1 MQQKMTASPR
11 RSSAKANDV
20 LRAVTRLQANNEIS
34 IIKLSDPI
42 TNHSAQEPRQRNSD
56 ASNSPLD
63 GPTPASL
70 EADLAHYTELFSKL
84 RFSYV
89 EQVTKEKFIR
99 AIVGDPPLIVTMQE
113 NLDLE
118 KENAEAKAQL
128 KNLKTEVASMVQH
141 LDSKARDL
149 SKKYEHVELE
159 TTRLKELPSKIEH
172 LQAQIAELRA
182 AQDMSGSDPNLNLPL
197 TKTRSLVQRRKSEQQ
212 ELTRELDALR
222 SKVPRKRKEA
232 ERLQTELGPLE
243 TKRQNS
249 EIAAREAKRRKEAA
263 LGGVADDLEQRARWW
278 RASEDILM
286 KVLDLKS

>member
-1 MQQKMTASPR
+1 MTPSPR
-11 RSSAKANDV
+11 RASAKANDV
-20 LRAVTRLQANNEIS
+20 LRTVTRLQANNEIA

-42 TNHSAQEPRQRNSD
+42 TNYTAQEPRQRNSD

-63 GPTPASL
+63 GPSPASL

-128 KNLKTEVASMVQH
+128 KNLKADVASMVQQ
-141 LDSKARDL
+141 LDTKARDL
-149 SKKYEHVELE
+149 SKKYEHVQLE
-159 TTRLKELPSKIEH
+159 TMKLKELPSKIEH
-172 LQAQIAELRA
+172 IQSQIADMRA
-182 AQDMSGSDPNLNLPL
+182 AQDMSGSDPNMNLPL
-197 TKTRSLVQRRKSEQQ
+197 AKTRSIVQRRQAEQQ
-212 ELTRELDALR
+212 ELTRELEALR

-243 TKRQNS
+243 TRRQNS
-249 EIAAREAKRRKEAA
+249 ETAAREAKRRKEAA
-263 LGGVADDLEQRARWW
+263 LGGIAGDLEQRARWW
-278 RASEDILM
+278 RASEGIL
-286 KVLDLKS
+286 KSVLDIKG

>member
-1 MQQKMTASPR
+1 
-11 RSSAKANDV
+11 
-20 LRAVTRLQANNEIS
+20 
-34 IIKLSDPI
+34 
-42 TNHSAQEPRQRNSD
+42 
-56 ASNSPLD
+56 
-63 GPTPASL
+63 L

-149 SKKYEHVELE
+149 SRKYEHVQLE
-159 TTRLKELPSKIEH
+159 KTRLEELPSKIEH
-172 LQAQIAELRA
+172 LQSQIAELRA

-243 TKRQNS
+243 IKRQNS
-249 EIAAREAKRRKEAA
+249 ETAAREAKRRKEAA

-278 RASEDILM
+278 RASEGILM